1 MTNSFRPAALL
12 VVVFSVFS
20 ITGTARADHDQ
31 RAEVK
36 ALARRAQDQSREL
49 YGEIQAHL
57 RSSPHY
63 RELLNDVAGI
73 HRAAGHIRSVAS
85 HVSRQHLDTDIHE
98 LEELVAHVK
107 EHVADA
113 SHDSHGHSHVGTY
126 GYIVRHSGSTRHVR
140 EAIRELDD
148 TVEQLVD
155 AVHDLDSGYGYEVR
169 RPVVVDSYYP
179 PSYGYRSGYSSSGIT
194 FGGRGFSIQFGR

>member
-1 MTNSFRPAALL
+1 MTTSFRPAALL

-20 ITGTARADHDQ
+20 ITGTARADHNQ

-63 RELLNDVAGI
+63 RELLSDAAGI
-73 HRAAGHIRSVAS
+73 YRAAGHIRSVAS
-85 HVSRQHLDTDIHE
+85 HASRRHLDTDIHE
-98 LEELVAHVK
+98 LEDLVAHVK
-107 EHVADA
+107 EHAGEA
-113 SHDSHGHSHVGTY
+113 SHDAHGHSHGG
-126 GYIVRHSGSTRHVR
+126 GYYVRHSSSTRHVR
-140 EAIRELDD
+140 QAIRELDD
-148 TVEQLVD
+148 TVDELVD

-179 PSYGYRSGYSSSGIT
+179 PSYGYSSGYSSSGIT
-194 FGGRGFSIQFGR
+194 FGGRGFTIQLGR